1 LRTKNEYKK
10 GVMPLPSLLVFFLAL
25 AAVGGAV
32 WLARKLQKTSR
43 QYFLSSYTA
52 FLLAFNIAGILNLIV
67 GDLAGAVMKDLPPRS
82 MTPVYILFGLVAFP
96 LLALAYYLFIDFV
109 AGLLDEEIHTG
120 WRAAYIVVWAALGI
134 VFLFRAQAALEGV
147 TRPIFQTLSLISGG
161 VVFVLP
167 FGALGYLALRSLSPA
182 HARERKNLL
191 AFAGVSAASF
201 VLFYFALIAVEAGT
215 PLRLV
220 VPVALFAANAAPLW
234 VLRRFLVRNFPPVL
248 PGVFE
253 GPSAERFLLEFQIS
267 SREGEILA
275 LLLKGK
281 SNQQIEAELF
291 ISPHTVRNH
300 VHNIYKKLGVSSRL
314 HLLNFVRSRLNAESP
329 GGK

>member
-1 LRTKNEYKK
+1 
-10 GVMPLPSLLVFFLAL
+10 MPLLSLLVFSLAL
-25 AAVGGAV
+25 AAVGGAM
-32 WLARKLQKTSR
+32 WLARKLQKASR

-67 GDLAGAVMKDLPPRS
+67 GDLAGAVMKDLPARS
-82 MTPVYILFGLVAFP
+82 MTPVYILFGLVALP

-109 AGLLDEEIHTG
+109 AGLLDEDVRAG
-120 WRAAYIVVWAALGI
+120 WRAAYIIVWIVLGI
-134 VFLFRAQAALEGV
+134 VFLFRAKAALVGKTLPV
-147 TRPIFQTLSLISGG
+147 DQTLSLISGG
-161 VVFVLP
+161 VVFLIP
-167 FGALGYLALRSLSPA
+167 FGVLGYLALRSLGPT
-182 HARERKNLL
+182 HARERRNLL

-215 PLRLV
+215 PLRLT
-220 VPVALFAANAAPLW
+220 VPVVLFAANAAPLW
-234 VLRRFLVRNFPPVL
+234 VLRRLLVRNFPPVL

-253 GPSAERFLLEFQIS
+253 GPPAERFLLEFQIS

-281 SNQQIEAELF
+281 SNKQIEAELF

-314 HLLNFVRSRLNAESP
+314 HLLNFIRSRLNAEGP
-329 GGK
+329 GGS